1 MITVT
6 KKQLQLLSSYCDTNN
21 INYRFNYIFID
32 SDNIVA
38 TDTRALIVM
47 EHLQDVDKEF
57 AIHKSVIELALKTNA
72 TEYILKENSI
82 CCVLK
87 KYRDEVCI
95 SATAMS
101 DFEYVN
107 YKRITDIQDQ
117 SELKFVSSDAI
128 SGMLQMKNIAINDKY
143 IPKLRDYGYLRFVD
157 NSRPIEIDFVE
168 HSTKIFIMPMSD
180 LFQDF
185 FGEREPNHA

>member
-1 MITVT
+1 
-6 KKQLQLLSSYCDTNN
+6 
-21 INYRFNYIFID
+21 
-32 SDNIVA
+32 
-38 TDTRALIVM
+38 M

-82 CCVLK
+82 CCVMK
-87 KYRDEVCI
+87 KYRNEVCI
-95 SATAMS
+95 SAVEIG
-101 DFEYVN
+101 DFKYVN
-107 YKRITDIQDQ
+107 YKHIIDIQGQ

-143 IPKLRDYGYLRFVD
+143 IPKLRDYGYLRFVNND
-157 NSRPIEIDFVE
+157 SPIEIDFVE

-180 LFQDF
+180 LFHNF
-185 FGEREPNHA
+185 FGEREPNNV